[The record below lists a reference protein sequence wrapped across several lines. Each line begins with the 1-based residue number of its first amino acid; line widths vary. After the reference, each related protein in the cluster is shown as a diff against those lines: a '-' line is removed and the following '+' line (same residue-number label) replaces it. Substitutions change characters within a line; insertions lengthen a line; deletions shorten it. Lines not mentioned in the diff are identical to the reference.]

1 MLVNNNRIVSDDLEI
16 RDIFNNSFVNAA
28 PNLKF
33 PNLLVVIIY
42 MNMYLAIQFN
52 QFCLSIEII

>member
-1 MLVNNNRIVSDDLEI
+1 MLVNNNRIVSDNLEI
-16 RDIFNNSFVNAA
+16 CDIFNNSFVNVV
-28 PNLKF
+28 PNLKS

-42 MNMYLAIQFN
+42 MNMIQFN